1 MYISKVSIDTTNKF
15 SFKAVGNLW
24 RKRLKL
30 LVVDREEVY
39 YVHNITSNETVNSNE
54 NESNST
60 SQRRSISTKTTSL
73 QSTLSLKNSS
83 IESPSNL
90 TKIISNN
97 LSVFS
102 SFNCFMDF
110 PSSIAEYLNYTFKS
124 QFELGHVDL
133 YEKDI
138 NDDVEKLPILLDVR
152 ATCSVDGECK
162 TYFEF
167 DKQYGLQTNYEGN
180 MALDNMFYC
189 CALDLTNTTNEL
201 CKQAKPLVKKS
212 ILRESKNP
220 VLLVSSTLTFF
231 KFWCYKYIVRVK
243 ICHIFPS
250 GSKQHR

>member
-39 YVHNITSNETVNSNE
+39 YVHNITSNETVKSNE

-60 SQRRSISTKTTSL
+60 SQRRSISINTTSL
-73 QSTLSLKNSS
+73 QSALSLQNSS
-83 IESPSNL
+83 IESPSNF
-90 TKIISNN
+90 TKRTLNN

-124 QFELGHVDL
+124 QFNLGHVDI

-138 NDDVEKLPILLDVR
+138 KNDLEKLPILLDVR

-162 TYFEF
+162 THFEF
-167 DKQYGLQTNYEGN
+167 DKPYGLETSYEGI
-180 MALDNMFYC
+180 MAVDNMFYC
-189 CALDLTNTTNEL
+189 CSFDVKNQTSEI

-212 ILRESKNP
+212 ILRESKHP
-220 VLLVSSTLTFF
+220 MLLVSSF
-231 KFWCYKYIVRVK
+231 
-243 ICHIFPS
+243 
-250 GSKQHR
+250 